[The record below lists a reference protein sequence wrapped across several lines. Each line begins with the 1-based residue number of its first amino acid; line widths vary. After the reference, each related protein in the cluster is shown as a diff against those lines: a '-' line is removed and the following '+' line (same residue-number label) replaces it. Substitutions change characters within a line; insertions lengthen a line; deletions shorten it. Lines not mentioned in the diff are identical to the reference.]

1 MRADVRGGA
10 GAALLLVSDTGCV
23 AAAPVGT
30 ETWNAAFDVPGGAR
44 YVRAEVV
51 DATGLVLA
59 LSNPIWS
66 ESL

>member
-1 MRADVRGGA
+1 MSV
-10 GAALLLVSDTGCV
+10 V
-23 AAAPVGT
+23 ARIRFGT
-30 ETWNAAFDVPGGAR
+30 ETWNAAFDVPSGVR

-59 LSNPIWS
+59 LSIPIWS